1 MDNLKGIIFQGCPQW
16 SFQFMQG
23 FLSSGTLGF
32 YCTKNISEKAKNP
45 LTCSRKRKVQKISPR
60 HQSKRLKP
68 RGVRG
73 TTDKRKTLS
82 IPAKGK
88 PESKRY
94 NERL

>member
-1 MDNLKGIIFQGCPQW
+1 
-16 SFQFMQG
+16 MQG

-94 NERL
+94 NEKALKIRLQITRCIGIGAKH